1 MNYTFI
7 KQQIENNTQ
16 KLSKTLEKFNLP
28 GYVLPV
34 CYHCML
40 LASYIDYSTT
50 KAMLEDVSATVSEFK
65 KKPTTSFKES
75 VCHFPVYIV
84 IYT

>member
-16 KLSKTLEKFNLP
+16 KLSKTLEKLNLP
-28 GYVLPV
+28 GYELPV

-40 LASYIDYSTT
+40 LAT
-50 KAMLEDVSATVSEFK
+50 
-65 KKPTTSFKES
+65 
-75 VCHFPVYIV
+75 YIV
-84 IYT
+84 DYRLFNNKGDAGRRFSYSQ

>member
-1 MNYTFI
+1 MNYTSI

-34 CYHCML
+34 CYYYML
-40 LASYIDYSTT
+40 LASYIVDYRLFNNKGNAGRRFSY
-50 KAMLEDVSATVSEFK
+50 SQ
-65 KKPTTSFKES
+65 
-75 VCHFPVYIV
+75 
-84 IYT
+84 